1 MTTSW
6 RNSKA
11 RLIIIQ
17 DLEEKLLPLD
27 ENEMSAKEAWDTIY
41 QYIAEFAN
49 VPFHQFKAHLN
60 DHRKQVRA
68 RLEISFTEEMALAH
82 DRLLHPRKTHNHRG
96 EQVFDYSPAKQCLR
110 DDVKNKVH
118 TTMSALEL
126 QATRPEYQSFKP
138 NKFRDRIS
146 QEVRRQK
153 FLNYLELQRAKKFE
167 FEEKQGTKFEEN
179 QGTKTKA
186 TKREMPRDAAGISG
200 GGDKEW

>member
-1 MTTSW
+1 MATSW

-17 DLEEKLLPLD
+17 DLEEKLLPLN

-41 QYIAEFAN
+41 QYTAEFAN

-60 DHRKQVRA
+60 NHRKQVRA

-82 DRLLHPRKTHNHRG
+82 DQLLHPRKTHNHHG
-96 EQVFDYSPAKQCLR
+96 EQVFDHSPAKQCLR

-126 QATRPEYQSFKP
+126 QATRPEYRGFKP

-146 QEVRRQK
+146 QEVRQQK
-153 FLNYLELQRAKKFE
+153 FLHYLELQRTKKFE
-167 FEEKQGTKFEEN
+167 EH
-179 QGTKTKA
+179 QGTKTKVA
-186 TKREMPRDAAGISG
+186 KREMPQDAAGISG